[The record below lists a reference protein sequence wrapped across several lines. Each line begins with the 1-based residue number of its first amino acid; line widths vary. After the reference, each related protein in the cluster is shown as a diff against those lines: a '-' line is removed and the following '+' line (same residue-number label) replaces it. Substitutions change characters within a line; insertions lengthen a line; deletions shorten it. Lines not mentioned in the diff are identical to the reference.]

1 MEGVVLQTY
10 GAGNVPDISDHPY
23 IYEELKEACERGV
36 VIVNC
41 TQCNKGLVKEKY
53 ASGIVSIGEWEQG

>member
-10 GAGNVPDISDHPY
+10 GAGNVPDTEKNSY
-23 IYEELKEACERGV
+23 LFQVLKDACDRGV

-41 TQCNKGLVKEKY
+41 TQCATGVVTELY
-53 ASGIVSIGEWEQG
+53 AGGIVSNDNDA